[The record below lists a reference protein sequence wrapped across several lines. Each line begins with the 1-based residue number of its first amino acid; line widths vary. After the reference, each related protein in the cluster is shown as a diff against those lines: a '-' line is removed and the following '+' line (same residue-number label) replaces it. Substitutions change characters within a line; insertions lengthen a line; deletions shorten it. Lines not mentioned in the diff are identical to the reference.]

1 MVGEPGNLGSRE
13 IGNLGNTAGNK
24 PFAPLELW
32 PFFSVISEK
41 HPHEL
46 ETKGVDS
53 APQSFTGAHLPS
65 PSNYHAAMI
74 CDQARINASHI
85 PSARRREDSLHEQD
99 REL

>member
-1 MVGEPGNLGSRE
+1 MVGEPGNLESRE

-32 PFFSVISEK
+32 PFFGVILEK

-53 APQSFTGAHLPS
+53 APQKLHRGSLAFPFKLPCCHDLR
-65 PSNYHAAMI
+65 PSSDKRLTHPLRSA
-74 CDQARINASHI
+74 
-85 PSARRREDSLHEQD
+85 ARRFFA
-99 REL
+99 